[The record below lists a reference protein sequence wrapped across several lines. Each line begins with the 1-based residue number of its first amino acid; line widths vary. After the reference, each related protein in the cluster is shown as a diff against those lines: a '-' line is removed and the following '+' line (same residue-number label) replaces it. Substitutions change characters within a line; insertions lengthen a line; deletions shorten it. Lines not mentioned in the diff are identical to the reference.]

1 MKKFM
6 VMLMAVAGMLFLTGC
21 SDSPKDVVGKWA
33 NAIADGDTETAN
45 KYSTSNVHVL
55 NAIMISAI
63 KDKKEG
69 SEEFVASMK
78 KLDSAKE
85 EITGDTAKV
94 TLEDGE
100 SIDLKKVDGDWKV
113 DVKK

>member
-6 VMLMAVAGMLFLTGC
+6 VMLMAVAGMLFLAGC

-33 NAIADGDTETAN
+33 EAITEGDLDTAN
-45 KYSTSNVHVL
+45 EYSTSNVHVL
-55 NAIMISAI
+55 NAIMVSAV

-69 SEEFVASMK
+69 GEKFAANME
-78 KLDSAKE
+78 KLDNATE
-85 EITGDTAKV
+85 EINGDTAKV
-94 TLEDGE
+94 TFEDGE
-100 SIDLKKVDGDWKV
+100 AIDLKKVDGDWKV